1 MTSRIFPQLM
11 KRFYGPQTSA
21 NSHTK
26 IRVFRTP
33 NNDFDLLT
41 KGFKLSGAKFESSHT
56 KIRVF
61 RTPNNDFDLLTKGFK
76 LSGAK
81 FESYFILI

>member
-1 MTSRIFPQLM
+1 MREILPSMTSRIFPQL

-41 KGFKLSGAKFESSHT
+41 KGFKLSGAK
-56 KIRVF
+56 
-61 RTPNNDFDLLTKGFK
+61 NGFMAHK
-76 LSGAK
+76 PVPIAIQK
-81 FESYFILI
+81 